1 MNQLK
6 MKNPEQAKK
15 IQNLM
20 NNNGNPQELLKQTM
34 SRYNPEQ
41 MKQFIQYANNM
52 GFSNEQLNQFG
63 INTKC

>member
-1 MNQLK
+1 

-52 GFSNEQLNQFG
+52 GFSNEQLNQFC

>member
-1 MNQLK
+1 

-34 SRYNPEQ
+34 SKYSPEQ
-41 MKQFIQYANNM
+41 TKQFIQYANNM
-52 GFSNEQLNQFG
+52 GFSNEQLSQFG

>member
-1 MNQLK
+1 

-34 SRYNPEQ
+34 SKYSPEQ

-52 GFSNEQLNQFG
+52 GFSNEQLSQFG